1 MFHGPARHN
10 IAHSTRASASRSLA
24 AVVALVALGCES
36 SPVLQDDYFTDD
48 ATVQGR
54 VTDLAG
60 KPLSAVS
67 VRISIGPSAS
77 PFSYQPAF
85 VDTDSLGHF
94 QVVVYRVGRNT
105 PAPKPDTLTAQLIA
119 TASGPQYT
127 PLPGG
132 GFRSDSV
139 PVFLQFVPHRTQG
152 PVGTVAIRLVNP

>member
-1 MFHGPARHN
+1 MIR
-10 IAHSTRASASRSLA
+10 RRLA
-24 AVVALVALGCES
+24 ALVAFAVFGCES

-60 KPLSAVS
+60 KPLAAVS

-94 QVVVYRVGRNT
+94 QVAVYRVGRST
-105 PAPKPDTLTAQLIA
+105 PAPKPDTLTGQLIA
-119 TASGPQYT
+119 TASGLQYT

-139 PVFLQFVPHRTQG
+139 PVFLQFVPYRTQG
-152 PVGTVAIRLVNP
+152 PVGTVAIRLANP